1 MAGRASLAFL
11 GQEDLA
17 LSSDAEVTYF
27 IEKYSGQTQFTSRV
41 DKVQFDNGTIN
52 FGQESIV
59 VIPKSGDLVTAMY
72 LKVLYPTILQT
83 NGAPSSVL
91 DSVGTLMIDFIE
103 LYIGNLLIERIYGEY
118 IDMKLDL
125 EIPTGKQ
132 GALKGLI
139 GKSPTSRTYSLPG
152 STYTIPLQFS
162 CLKSGLPLF
171 AFKESVYF
179 RISFRPSTTFMYD
192 TALQTSILYT
202 LPVTAYLHVEYT
214 YLSDAEI
221 SYIKTKPRM
230 YPIEQVQRM
239 SFFAPVGINSVQ
251 CLLSFVN
258 PVKELFFVIQNNS
271 ALGYDFSN
279 TAAST
284 ITSTLYGTGDQLAA
298 LALFFNSTER
308 ISIDVGSPLFL
319 STIQAL
325 EYHTRNPSRIFY
337 MYSFSLDPEGDVPT
351 GSVNMSMIKNQIL
364 QIALR
369 PSAVARDI
377 RVYAASYNFLHF
389 ENGRVQLEFPNAEVS

>member
-17 LSSDAEVTYF
+17 LSSDPEITYF
-27 IEKYSGQTQFTSRV
+27 IEKYTGQTQFTSRL

-59 VIPKSGDLVTAMY
+59 AIPKSGDLMTAMY
-72 LKVLYPTILQT
+72 LKVLYPTISQT

-125 EIPTGKQ
+125 EVPTGKQ

-152 STYTIPLQFS
+152 ATYTIPLPFS
-162 CLKSGLPLF
+162 SLKSGLPLV

-179 RISFRPSTTFMYD
+179 RVSFRPSTSFMYD

-202 LPVTAYLHVEYT
+202 LPVTAYLHIEYT
-214 YLSDAEI
+214 YISDAEI
-221 SYIKTKPRM
+221 SYIKEKPRM

-239 SFFAPVGINSVQ
+239 SFFAPTGINSVQ
-251 CLLSFVN
+251 CLLNFVN

-279 TAAST
+279 TAANS
-284 ITSTLYGTGDQLAA
+284 ITSTDYGTGDQLAS

-308 ISIDVGSPLFL
+308 ISSDVGSPLFL

-337 MYSFSLDPEGDVPT
+337 MYSFSLDPEGSVPT

-369 PSAVARDI
+369 QSAAARDI

-389 ENGRVQLEFPNAEVS
+389 ENGRTMLEFPNAEVS

>member
-1 MAGRASLAFL
+1 
-11 GQEDLA
+11 
-17 LSSDAEVTYF
+17 
-27 IEKYSGQTQFTSRV
+27 
-41 DKVQFDNGTIN
+41 
-52 FGQESIV
+52 
-59 VIPKSGDLVTAMY
+59 MY

-221 SYIKTKPRM
+221 
-230 YPIEQVQRM
+230 
-239 SFFAPVGINSVQ
+239 
-251 CLLSFVN
+251 
-258 PVKELFFVIQNNS
+258 
-271 ALGYDFSN
+271 
-279 TAAST
+279 
-284 ITSTLYGTGDQLAA
+284 
-298 LALFFNSTER
+298 
-308 ISIDVGSPLFL
+308 
-319 STIQAL
+319 
-325 EYHTRNPSRIFY
+325 
-337 MYSFSLDPEGDVPT
+337 
-351 GSVNMSMIKNQIL
+351 
-364 QIALR
+364 
-369 PSAVARDI
+369 
-377 RVYAASYNFLHF
+377 
-389 ENGRVQLEFPNAEVS
+389 